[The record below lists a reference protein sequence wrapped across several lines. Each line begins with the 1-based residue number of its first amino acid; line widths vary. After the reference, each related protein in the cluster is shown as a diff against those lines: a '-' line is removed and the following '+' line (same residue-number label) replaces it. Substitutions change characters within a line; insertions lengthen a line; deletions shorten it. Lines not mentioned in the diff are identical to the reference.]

1 MFPSRFMPCPECG
14 GSVERAERDVHSCE
28 PERRL
33 DYRMH
38 LLREE
43 VATFESQFRGFVDT
57 RDGRFESWVA
67 FRRVRAARG

>member
-14 GSVERAERDVHSCE
+14 GSVERAEQSVHSCD

-43 VATFESQFRGFVDT
+43 IAGFENQFRRFADS
-57 RDGRFESWVA
+57 RDGRFEAWVA
-67 FRRVRAARG
+67 SRKVCSRRS